1 MVKNTKGIN
10 QFSKNK
16 MWRKVHKDLKKIQ
29 VEFLEMKNIINDI
42 ENSELIKFDKIQLK
56 RKFNKLDHRSEKI
69 T

>member
-1 MVKNTKGIN
+1 
-10 QFSKNK
+10 
-16 MWRKVHKDLKKIQ
+16 MWRKVHEDLKNIQ

-42 ENSELIKFDKIQLK
+42 KNSELIKFDKIQLK